1 MSGLNTSLSIAVS
14 SLQEDS
20 TAIEVTNNNIA
31 NANTAGYSRQTVLLG
46 ESAPIEQDGALVGT
60 GATLE
65 GVQSIRDQ
73 LLTLRIQQQTQQ
85 QGSANAQASGLA
97 SIQPLFASSTSDL
110 QSQLSSFF
118 SSLSTLS
125 AAPTSTA
132 DRQTVLSSAQNVA
145 TSFNTLS
152 TGLSSEQTA
161 LSGQVTDDVGQINQ
175 LTTQIAAINAQLQ
188 DGGSASDAAD
198 TNGTLTDQRDQ
209 LVLQLSSLTNVSVTQ
224 TNDGE
229 TITTGN
235 GTPLV
240 LGDQSFALETGVGS
254 NGQTDVLD
262 SNGKDITSAISG
274 GDLGGSLTL
283 RDSTIGG
290 LVTNL
295 DTLASQFATAV
306 NSAQAQGYD
315 QNGNTGKA
323 LFSVPGTVAGSAAGI
338 AVTTTD
344 PAAIAASSDGSA
356 GSNGNLANL
365 SAVQTSALPAGQT
378 PTDAYA
384 SLVYQ
389 VGNATSTANAESSA
403 VASSLSQL
411 NTQQSGVSGVS
422 IDEETTNL
430 IKYQQ
435 SYEAAARVIST
446 VETLYT
452 ALDNIGTSA

>member
-14 SLQEDS
+14 SLQEQS

-31 NANTAGYSRQTVLLG
+31 NANTPGYARQTVLLG
-46 ESAPIEQDGALVGT
+46 ESAPVEEDGALVGT

-85 QGSANAQASGLA
+85 QGSADAQASGLA

-125 AAPTSTA
+125 ASPTSIA
-132 DRQTVLSSAQNVA
+132 DRQTVLSSAENVA
-145 TSFNTLS
+145 AGFSRLS
-152 TGLSSEQTA
+152 SGLTSEQTA
-161 LSGQVTDDVGQINQ
+161 LNGQVSDDVTQINQ
-175 LTTQIAAINAQLQ
+175 LSSQIAAINTQRQ
-188 DGGSASDAAD
+188 DQGSESD
-198 TNGTLTDQRDQ
+198 GTLANQQNQ
-209 LVLQLSSLTNVSVTQ
+209 LVLQLSQLTNVSVTQ
-224 TNDGE
+224 TNNGV

-240 LGDQSFALETGVGS
+240 LGDQHFALQTGSGPS
-254 NGQTDVLD
+254 GQTDVLD
-262 SNGKDITSAISG
+262 AGGRDITSAISG
-274 GDLGGSLTL
+274 GDLGGSLVL
-283 RDSTIGG
+283 RDSTIAS
-290 LVTNL
+290 LLTNL

-315 QNGNTGKA
+315 QNGGQGKA
-323 LFSVPGTVAGSAAGI
+323 LFSVPGTAAGAAAAI
-338 AVTTTD
+338 SVSTTD
-344 PAAIAASSDGSA
+344 PTAIAASSDGSA
-356 GSNGNLANL
+356 GSNGNVGNL
-365 SAVQTSALPAGQT
+365 SAVETDALPAGQT
-378 PTDAYA
+378 PTNAYA

-389 VGNATSTANAESSA
+389 VGSAASTANAESSA
-403 VASSLSQL
+403 VALSLSQL
-411 NTQQSGVSGVS
+411 NSQQSGVSGVS

-452 ALDNIGTSA
+452 ALDNIGTTA